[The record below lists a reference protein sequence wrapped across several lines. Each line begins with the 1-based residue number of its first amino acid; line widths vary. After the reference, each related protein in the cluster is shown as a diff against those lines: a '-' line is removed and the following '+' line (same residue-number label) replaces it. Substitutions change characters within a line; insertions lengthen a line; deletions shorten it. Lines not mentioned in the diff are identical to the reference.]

1 MENRVLR
8 RATGKSVKKMI
19 KKIALGIGGLLVAAL
34 IGAGI
39 YTWDPLPKTPSAE
52 TLSAAAANYDVEI
65 IRDNWGTPHIY
76 GKTNAD
82 TAFGVAYAHAEDDFE
97 TIQDVTAATRG
108 VLARY
113 KGAGAAPTDYVVSLL
128 DVWGTIDARYETEV
142 PEDVKAMA
150 EAYAAGLNLYAAENP
165 DETWPGLA
173 PFSGED
179 IIAGFILKTPFFYG
193 FDETLQ
199 SLFAETRDAPLASD
213 PSRRAWLLHP
223 SLNTERGSNAFAVA
237 PARSGDEVTRLLINS
252 HQPMTGPVAW
262 WEAHIVSEEGLDIT
276 GGLFP
281 GTPVILHGFNR
292 HLGWANTVSKPD
304 LTDIYRL
311 TLNPENNG
319 QYELNGEWRD
329 FEEES
334 ALLRVKLF
342 GPFAL
347 KVRRPVLRTEHG
359 PVIQAPHGTYAVRY
373 AGMGEIRQLEQYV
386 RLNLATNWD
395 EFSAAMGLNALPSI
409 NYVYADKDGTTAFIH
424 NGQYPDRLP
433 GWDWQADLPGNR
445 SDLIWQNYIPY
456 AEGPKLVN
464 PESGLIFNANNTPYS
479 ATDGP
484 DNIAPDDHPDWLGLQ
499 TNDTNRSLRIEA
511 LTDGASL
518 IDRETLLAIK
528 FDTAYAQGSE
538 ADVFIR
544 KVLSFDWSAEPEL
557 ADAVAHLQAWD
568 YRTNIENTHAAL
580 GVLTVLRHVTGQ
592 FTGDFGPA
600 PDQAFREAVA
610 LLETNYGRFDPSWGE
625 VNRLVRGALDIPV
638 SGGPD
643 ILRAIYPAEMR
654 EDGKLHANAGDT
666 WIALVE
672 WDAEGNQTAEVIHQY
687 GAATLDKASPHYA
700 DQAPLFAAEDWR
712 PALLSRE
719 EVEASAVRTYQPGR

>member
-1 MENRVLR
+1 ML
-8 RATGKSVKKMI
+8 
-19 KKIALGIGGLLVAAL
+19 KKITFGLIGL
-34 IGAGI
+34 ILILILGAGI
-39 YTWDPLPKTPSAE
+39 YTWDPLPKSPSAAD
-52 TLSAAAANYDVEI
+52 LSADATNYDVEI

-113 KGAGAAPTDYVVSLL
+113 KGASAAPTDYVVSLL
-128 DVWGTIDARYETEV
+128 NVWGTIDARYDTAV
-142 PEDVKAMA
+142 PADIKAMA

-165 DETWPGLA
+165 DKTWAGLA
-173 PFSGED
+173 PFTGKD
-179 IIAGFILKTPFFYG
+179 IVAGFILKTPFFYG

-199 SLFAETRDAPLASD
+199 SLFAENRDAPLAKD
-213 PSRRAWLLHP
+213 PSQQSWLLHP
-223 SLNTERGSNAFAVA
+223 TLNTERGSNAFAVM
-237 PARSGDEVTRLLINS
+237 PARSGDETTRLMINS

-262 WEAHIVSEEGLDIT
+262 WEAHIVSEEGLDIS

-304 LTDIYRL
+304 LTDVYRL
-311 TLNPENNG
+311 TLNPDNKK
-319 QYELNGEWRD
+319 QYQLDGAWRD
-329 FEEES
+329 FEEET
-334 ALLRVKLF
+334 ALLRIKLF

-347 KVRRPVLRTEHG
+347 NVRRPVYRTEHG
-359 PVIQAPHGTYAVRY
+359 PVIEAAHGTYAVRY

-386 RLNLATNWD
+386 RLNLATDWD
-395 EFSAAMGLNALPSI
+395 EFSAAMGMNALPSI
-409 NYVYADKDGTTAFIH
+409 NYVYADKEGNIAFVH

-433 GWDWQADLPGNR
+433 GWDWQSDLPGDR
-445 SDLIWQNYIPY
+445 SDLIWPGYIPY
-456 AEGPKLVN
+456 AAGPKLVN
-464 PESGLIFNANNTPYS
+464 PQSGLVFNANNTPYS

-484 DNIAPDDHPDWLGLQ
+484 DNIAPGDYPETLGLQ

-511 LTDGASL
+511 LTDGSSV

-528 FDTAYAQGSE
+528 FDTAYAEGSA
-538 ADVFIR
+538 ADAFIQQ
-544 KVLSFDWSAEPEL
+544 VLAFDWSGEPDL
-557 ADAVAHLQAWD
+557 ADALVHLRGWD
-568 YRTNIENTHAAL
+568 YRTDIENRHAAL
-580 GVLTVLRHVTGQ
+580 GTLTILRHVTGQ
-592 FTGDFGPA
+592 FTGDYGPA

-610 LLETNYGRFDPSWGE
+610 LLMTNYGKIDPSWGE
-625 VNRLVRGALDIPV
+625 VNRLVRGDVDVPV

-643 ILRAIYPAEMR
+643 ILRAIYPVQIR

-672 WDAEGNQTAEVIHQY
+672 WDAQGNQTADVIHQF
-687 GAATLDKASPHYA
+687 GAATLDETSPHYA
-700 DQAPLFAAEDWR
+700 DQAPLFAAEEWR
-712 PALLSRE
+712 PALLTRE
-719 EVEASAVRTYQPGR
+719 QVEANAARTYRPGR